1 MRSGLFAAVV
11 AGFGACLGLLA
22 LSALPAQAQTQTPL
36 PKKRVVGYG
45 HTVMVT
51 RGEDGRTRTRIIVQ
65 RRSYLD
71 AGTEVMPGERKYS
84 DYAYPPTYQTFSVLP
99 GSANPAG
106 FQNPKW
112 PLPGP
117 WEFNRGFTIP

>member
-1 MRSGLFAAVV
+1 MRSGLLAAVV
-11 AGFGACLGLLA
+11 AALGACFLLGA
-22 LSALPAQAQTQTPL
+22 PADAQTTPTTTV
-36 PKKRVVGYG
+36 KKRTPVAGYG
-45 HTVMVT
+45 HTVVVIH
-51 RGEDGRTRTRIIVQ
+51 GEDGRTRTRIIVQ
-65 RRSYLD
+65 KRSYLD
-71 AGTEVMPGERKYS
+71 AGTEVLPGERKYT